1 MKNEG
6 PTKVVL
12 ASPPIGDK
20 HEMCV
25 DRSCGVNQLFNTI
38 CNLEGVLPDSLFIQL
53 ETQNL
58 PEVLGKGNV
67 LEPDGPDEQ
76 PCHLPHAVAAIATTH
91 AGDQETLVGAQGSIL
106 DEALYRLAK
115 EIEIASGGDGVTLA
129 LYALT
134 PADDGTEVLQA

>member
-1 MKNEG
+1 MIIGAKKQRWRPVVAQNEKRRARQG
-6 PTKVVL
+6 RIGKPSKQ
-12 ASPPIGDK
+12 GDK

-67 LEPDGPDEQ
+67 LESDGPDEQ
-76 PCHLPHAVAAIATTH
+76 PCHLPHAVAGIAATH

-106 DEALYRLAK
+106 DEALYRLVK
-115 EIEIASGGDGVTLA
+115 
-129 LYALT
+129 
-134 PADDGTEVLQA
+134 